1 MQRSKW
7 KGKKLSKEIIENNQ
21 TEYYHYITLPLQ
33 PHGFLIASFSAQAYL
48 KKS

>member
-33 PHGFLIASFSAQAYL
+33 PHGFLIASFSTQAYL